1 MIRFPRLMNLEGHHA
16 GAQLRIKPRSI
27 GTVQIQV
34 LNWRS
39 QEVLSRK
46 PSQQF
51 EYPIKGVLS
60 SISRE
65 ALEEKDQ
72 SDQSLANRRLKD

>member
-1 MIRFPRLMNLEGHHA
+1 LNGHSGGQQH
-16 GAQLRIKPRSI
+16 IKPHAI

-34 LNWRS
+34 LNWLS

-51 EYPIKGVLS
+51 EHPIKVVLS
-60 SISRE
+60 SRTRK
-65 ALEEKDQ
+65 ALEEKTQ
-72 SDQSLANRRLKD
+72 SDQQLTNRRLKD

>member
-1 MIRFPRLMNLEGHHA
+1 VLLTPKKLKNLLVG
-16 GAQLRIKPRSI
+16 RINKKPHGI

-34 LNWRS
+34 LNWLS

-60 SISRE
+60 SKSRD